1 MKPLLLALCA
11 TLALTAPALALDAFS
26 DAAVAKLKPGKPIKI
41 GDVATFMRGS
51 EKWCYAQQ
59 DDTCGWTDIYLDVG
73 DTDVQYEGGAAW
85 NEDTDAF
92 IVHAAALKDNR
103 YICEVPEN
111 PTPTTRA
118 ISRRDGHFLFGRE
131 LANFK
136 KDVEPSYIDV
146 TQFNCFDYT
155 FVSVS
160 PDHESLVIR
169 QRQWLDGV
177 TDKANDVDVTLH
189 FDPVVAEKLTLRY

>member
-1 MKPLLLALCA
+1 MKSLLLACCA
-11 TLALTAPALALDAFS
+11 TLALATPALALDAAS
-26 DAAVAKLKPGKPIKI
+26 DAVVARLKPGKPIKMS
-41 GDVATFMRGS
+41 DVATFMRGS

-103 YICEVPEN
+103 YICEVAEN
-111 PTPTTRA
+111 PAPTTRA
-118 ISRRDGHFLFGRE
+118 ISRKDGHVLVGRE
-131 LANFK
+131 LATFK
-136 KDVEPSYIDV
+136 QDVAASYTDSSKL
-146 TQFNCFDYT
+146 NCFDYT

-160 PDHESLVIR
+160 PDRESLVIH

-177 TDKANDVDVTLH
+177 TDQANDVDVTLH
-189 FDPVVAEKLTLRY
+189 FDPAVADKLTLRY